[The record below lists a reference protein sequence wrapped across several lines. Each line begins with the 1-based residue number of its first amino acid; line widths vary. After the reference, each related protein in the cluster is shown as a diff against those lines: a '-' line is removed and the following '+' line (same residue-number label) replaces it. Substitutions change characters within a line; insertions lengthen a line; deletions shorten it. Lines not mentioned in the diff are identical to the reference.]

1 VFDPTIRGHAP
12 RPNHPHLRR
21 DGRQRPGDDVAL
33 SIGLGGRHRIR
44 GMRGLD
50 GPDGERRRH
59 PSEGFQP
66 GRGRGHGHGRP
77 RGIRP
82 QVRRGAIR
90 EALLG
95 LLAEQPMHGYQLMQ
109 ELAERSGGRW
119 HPSAGSVYPTLQQL
133 EDEGL
138 IVADERDGRRTFS
151 LTEAG
156 QAAAAGLPSDRPWAR
171 PDGAAGDEPDLRG
184 LARELGIAALQVT
197 RVGSPAAVGEARTI
211 LTDAR
216 RQLYRLL
223 ADDET
228 TTA

>member
-1 VFDPTIRGHAP
+1 MFDRTIRGHGP
-12 RPNHPHLRR
+12 RPTHPHLHR
-21 DGRQRPGDDVAL
+21 DARKRPADELAL
-33 SIGLGGRHRIR
+33 SMGLGSRR

-50 GPDGERRRH
+50 GPDGERRHR
-59 PSEGFQP
+59 PAEGFPP
-66 GRGRGHGHGRP
+66 GRGRGGHGHGRP

-95 LLAEQPMHGYQLMQ
+95 LLSEQPMHGYQLMQ

-138 IVADERDGRRTFS
+138 IVADERDGRRTVS

-156 QAAAAGLPSDRPWAR
+156 TTAAASLPSDRPWAR

-184 LARELGIAALQVT
+184 LVALVE
-197 RVGSPAAVGEARTI
+197 G
-211 LTDAR
+211 
-216 RQLYRLL
+216 
-223 ADDET
+223 
-228 TTA
+228 